1 MSFVAFL
8 ILLKRLG
15 RIFSRINRVVGIAVY
30 VLSTMVLLQIFWKV
44 FYYRDGGFV
53 MTSDI
58 NRVCPNIYHILLDA
72 HPNQKCFE
80 RIGGD
85 LTPFYRKLEE
95 LGFITYPESKSVFPF
110 TQRSVPAMW
119 FMDAEVHD
127 SVKDSVLPKVLA
139 GTYAVRM
146 YLSWEG
152 LSSIYGREGS
162 IKCDNFIGTFY
173 CFIYKTVFRF
183 IFERIFYKRLSV
195 YKKACHRAVLTAL
208 ERGKDMYGVAGNFFY
223 GHILSPHPPFVYS
236 EGLRDFKGCFQE
248 DQGGYC
254 E

>member
-1 MSFVAFL
+1 
-8 ILLKRLG
+8 
-15 RIFSRINRVVGIAVY
+15 
-30 VLSTMVLLQIFWKV
+30 
-44 FYYRDGGFV
+44 